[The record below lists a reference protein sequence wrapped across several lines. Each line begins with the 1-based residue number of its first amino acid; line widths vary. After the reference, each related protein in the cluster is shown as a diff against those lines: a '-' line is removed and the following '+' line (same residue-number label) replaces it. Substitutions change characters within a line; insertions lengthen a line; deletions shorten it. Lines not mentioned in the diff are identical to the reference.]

1 MSSSQ
6 QFINSNNQSLLWKVI
21 NNTPQTIHFFEGAPP
36 GEKERWFQ
44 QCMGQIYN
52 QHVGQNI
59 SIRDLNKKA
68 IDFMLQTLNKRFV
81 ANASATERL
90 VATGPSANAPIEERQ
105 SINKPMIVSKPM
117 TTTAL
122 SMNDQFARRQA
133 EYDSMV
139 KKEVPTHNFTE
150 NVKDEAILDLNSV
163 VEAYKRNRTEDV
175 GVVIPPP
182 SASPTQKLN
191 LRSNNELETV
201 SIHVEELPKKGVQ
214 WGQNTE
220 HEFDNNHSIIEGRIV
235 NIEKG
240 INELKS
246 QMSEIL
252 SILKVIPYQKTP

>member
-68 IDFMLQTLNKRFV
+68 IDFMLQTLNKRLV
-81 ANASATERL
+81 ANAPVL
-90 VATGPSANAPIEERQ
+90 TGPANTGPATFGPSLEERQ
-105 SINKPMIVSKPM
+105 KPMIVSKPM
-117 TTTAL
+117 SVTTL

-139 KKEVPTHNFTE
+139 KKEVPVAQFTE

-163 VEAYKRNRTEDV
+163 VEAYKRNRTEDA

-182 SASPTQKLN
+182 SPTQKLN
-191 LRSNNELETV
+191 LRSNNELEPV
-201 SIHVEELPKKGVQ
+201 SIHVEELPKKAVQ

-235 NIEKG
+235 NIERG
-240 INELKS
+240 IAELKS

-252 SILKVIPYQKTP
+252 NIIRPK

>member
-1 MSSSQ
+1 M
-6 QFINSNNQSLLWKVI
+6 V
-21 NNTPQTIHFFEGAPP
+21 
-36 GEKERWFQ
+36 
-44 QCMGQIYN
+44 
-52 QHVGQNI
+52 
-59 SIRDLNKKA
+59 
-68 IDFMLQTLNKRFV
+68 
-81 ANASATERL
+81 
-90 VATGPSANAPIEERQ
+90 
-105 SINKPMIVSKPM
+105 VSKPM
-117 TTTAL
+117 SVTAL

-139 KKEVPTHNFTE
+139 KKEIPTHNFTE

-182 SASPTQKLN
+182 SPTQKLD

-252 SILKVIPYQKTP
+252 SIIRPK

>member
-68 IDFMLQTLNKRFV
+68 IDFMLQTLNKRL
-81 ANASATERL
+81 ANASATERF
-90 VATGPSANAPIEERQ
+90 VATGPSANAPITSADERQ
-105 SINKPMIVSKPM
+105 SLNKPMIVSKPM

-150 NVKDEAILDLNSV
+150 NVKDEAIMDLNSV

-182 SASPTQKLN
+182 SPTQKLD
-191 LRSNNELETV
+191 LRSSNELETV

-240 INELKS
+240 IAELKS

-252 SILKVIPYQKTP
+252 SILKAVPYQKIP

>member
-68 IDFMLQTLNKRFV
+68 IDFMLQTLNKR
-81 ANASATERL
+81 L
-90 VATGPSANAPIEERQ
+90 VANAPITGPPITPSLEERH
-105 SINKPMIVSKPM
+105 KPMIVSKPM

-163 VEAYKRNRTEDV
+163 VEAYKRNRTEDI

-182 SASPTQKLN
+182 SPTQKLD
-191 LRSNNELETV
+191 LRPNNELEPV

-252 SILKVIPYQKTP
+252 SILKVIPYQKIP

>member
-81 ANASATERL
+81 ATERF
-90 VATGPSANAPIEERQ
+90 VATGPSANAPVATGPPSDERH

-182 SASPTQKLN
+182 QKLD

-240 INELKS
+240 IVELKS

-252 SILKVIPYQKTP
+252 SILKAVPYQKIP

>member
-68 IDFMLQTLNKRFV
+68 IDFMLQTLSKRL
-81 ANASATERL
+81 ATERL
-90 VATGPSANAPIEERQ
+90 ANAPVANAPVANAPITGPSA
-105 SINKPMIVSKPM
+105 INKPMIVSKPM

-139 KKEVPTHNFTE
+139 KKEIPTHNFTE

-163 VEAYKRNRTEDV
+163 VEAYKRNRTEDA

-182 SASPTQKLN
+182 SPSPTQKLN
-191 LRSNNELETV
+191 LRSNNELEPV
-201 SIHVEELPKKGVQ
+201 SIHVEELPKKAVQ

-235 NIEKG
+235 NIERG
-240 INELKS
+240 IAELKS

-252 SILKVIPYQKTP
+252 NIIRPK

>member
-1 MSSSQ
+1 
-6 QFINSNNQSLLWKVI
+6 
-21 NNTPQTIHFFEGAPP
+21 
-36 GEKERWFQ
+36 
-44 QCMGQIYN
+44 
-52 QHVGQNI
+52 
-59 SIRDLNKKA
+59 
-68 IDFMLQTLNKRFV
+68 
-81 ANASATERL
+81 
-90 VATGPSANAPIEERQ
+90 
-105 SINKPMIVSKPM
+105 M

-139 KKEVPTHNFTE
+139 KKEIPTHNFTE

-182 SASPTQKLN
+182 SPSPSQKLN
-191 LRSNNELETV
+191 LRSNNELESV

-240 INELKS
+240 INEIKS

-252 SILKVIPYQKTP
+252 SILKVIPYPKIP

>member
-1 MSSSQ
+1 
-6 QFINSNNQSLLWKVI
+6 VI

-52 QHVGQNI
+52 QHAGQNI

-68 IDFMLQTLNKRFV
+68 IDFMLQTLNKRLG
-81 ANASATERL
+81 ATERL
-90 VATGPSANAPIEERQ
+90 ATEQLVANAPITGPSA
-105 SINKPMIVSKPM
+105 INKPMIVSKPI

-139 KKEVPTHNFTE
+139 KKEIPTHNFTE

-182 SASPTQKLN
+182 SPSPSQKLN
-191 LRSNNELETV
+191 LRSNNELESV

-235 NIEKG
+235 NIERG
-240 INELKS
+240 INEIKS

-252 SILKVIPYQKTP
+252 SILKVIPYPKIP

>member
-1 MSSSQ
+1 
-6 QFINSNNQSLLWKVI
+6 
-21 NNTPQTIHFFEGAPP
+21 
-36 GEKERWFQ
+36 
-44 QCMGQIYN
+44 
-52 QHVGQNI
+52 
-59 SIRDLNKKA
+59 
-68 IDFMLQTLNKRFV
+68 
-81 ANASATERL
+81 
-90 VATGPSANAPIEERQ
+90 
-105 SINKPMIVSKPM
+105 
-117 TTTAL
+117 
-122 SMNDQFARRQA
+122 MNDQFARRQA

-139 KKEVPTHNFTE
+139 KKEIPTHNFTE

-182 SASPTQKLN
+182 SPSPSQKLN
-191 LRSNNELETV
+191 LRSNNELESV

-240 INELKS
+240 INEIKS

-252 SILKVIPYQKTP
+252 SILKVIPYPKIP

>member
-6 QFINSNNQSLLWKVI
+6 QFSNSNNQSLLWKVI

-68 IDFMLQTLNKRFV
+68 IDFMLQTLNKRLV
-81 ANASATERL
+81 ATERL
-90 VATGPSANAPIEERQ
+90 ATERLANAPITSAEERQ

-175 GVVIPPP
+175 GVLIQPP
-182 SASPTQKLN
+182 SPTQKLD
-191 LRSNNELETV
+191 LRPNNDLETV

-240 INELKS
+240 INEIKS
-246 QMSEIL
+246 QISEIL
-252 SILKVIPYQKTP
+252 SILKVIPYQKIP

>member
-21 NNTPQTIHFFEGAPP
+21 NNTPQAIHFFEGAPP

-68 IDFMLQTLNKRFV
+68 IDFMLQTLSKRLV
-81 ANASATERL
+81 ATERLANASATERL
-90 VATGPSANAPIEERQ
+90 ANAPITSADERH

-139 KKEVPTHNFTE
+139 KKEIPTHNFTE

-182 SASPTQKLN
+182 SPTQKLD

-240 INELKS
+240 IAELKS

-252 SILKVIPYQKTP
+252 SIIRPK